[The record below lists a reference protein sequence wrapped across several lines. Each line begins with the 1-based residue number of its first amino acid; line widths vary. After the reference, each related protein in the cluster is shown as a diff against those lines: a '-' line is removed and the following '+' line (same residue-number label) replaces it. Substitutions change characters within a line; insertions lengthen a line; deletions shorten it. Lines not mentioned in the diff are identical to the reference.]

1 MVAPR
6 RLLASVVSL
15 ALLATSACGASPV
28 PATGPAPLVLE
39 RTIPLG
45 RVEGRIDH
53 LAIDLKHG
61 RLFVAELSNG
71 TVDVIDLAK
80 GAPLW
85 KIPGLREPQG
95 LAYLPDSDQLV
106 VASGG
111 DGTVRFFGGPDLEPA
126 GLIHLGGDA
135 DNVRPDPRTGN
146 VIVGFGAGALAVI
159 DPTTRRLVAT
169 LPLPGHPESFRLEG
183 ERVFVNVPSAQ
194 RIVVGDLVSG
204 RTLASWPTPH
214 LWNFPMAPDPAG
226 KTVSVVF
233 RMRSRLVRFEAAT
246 GKVLSDIPTCGDAD
260 DLFLDARRQRAYVTC
275 GTGSVDVIG
284 GDHRLALIP
293 TRWGARTSLFVPEL
307 DRLYVAARATGGRDA
322 AILVYRPQ
330 P

>member
-1 MVAPR
+1 MAPVH
-6 RLLASVVSL
+6 RLFATAL
-15 ALLATSACGASPV
+15 ALLATGACGASSP
-28 PATGPAPLVLE
+28 PKSAPPPLVLE

-45 RVEGRIDH
+45 PVEGRIDH

-61 RLFVAELSNG
+61 RLFVAELGNG
-71 TVDVIDLAK
+71 AVDVIDLAK
-80 GAPLW
+80 AEPLW
-85 KIPGLREPQG
+85 KIPGLHEPQG

-111 DGTVRFFGGPDLEPA
+111 DGTVRFYRGPDLEPA

-135 DNVRPDPRTGN
+135 DNVRLDPRTGA
-146 VIVGFGAGALAVI
+146 VIVGYGAGALAVI
-159 DPTTRRLVAT
+159 DPMTRRVVGT

-194 RIVVGDLVSG
+194 RIVVGDLARG

-214 LWNFPMAPDPAG
+214 LWNFPMAIDPSDG
-226 KTVSVVF
+226 TVTVVF
-233 RMRSRLVRFEAAT
+233 RMRSRLVRFDGAT
-246 GKVLSDIPTCGDAD
+246 GKVLLDIPTCGDAD
-260 DLFLDARRQRAYVTC
+260 DLFLDARRHTAYVTC
-275 GTGSVDVIG
+275 GSGSVDVIAA
-284 GDHRLALIP
+284 DRRMALIP

-307 DRLYVAARATGGRDA
+307 DRLYVAARATGGKEA

>member
-1 MVAPR
+1 MDATHH
-6 RLLASVVSL
+6 LLASALSL
-15 ALLATSACGASPV
+15 ALMATGACDASSDPR
-28 PATGPAPLVLE
+28 TGPAPLVLE

-45 RVEGRIDH
+45 HVEGRIDH
-53 LAIDLKHG
+53 LAVDLKHG
-61 RLFVAELSNG
+61 RLFVAELGNG
-71 TVDVIDLAK
+71 TVDVIDLARA
-80 GAPLW
+80 APLW
-85 KIPGLREPQG
+85 KIPGLQEPQG

-111 DGTVRFFGGPDLEPA
+111 DGTVRFFRGPDLEPK

-135 DNVRPDPRTGN
+135 DNVRLDPRKGG
-146 VIVGFGAGALAVI
+146 VIVGYGAGALAVI
-159 DPTTRRLVAT
+159 DPATRRLVGT

-183 ERVFVNVPSAQ
+183 ERVFVNVPNAQ
-194 RIVVGDLVSG
+194 RIVVGGLASG

-214 LWNFPMAPDPAG
+214 LWNFPMALDPSG
-226 KTVSVVF
+226 KSVSVVF
-233 RMRSRLVRFEAAT
+233 RMRSRLVRFEGAT
-246 GKVLSDIPTCGDAD
+246 GKILADIPTCGDAD

-275 GTGSVDVIG
+275 GAGSVDVIS
-284 GDHRLALIP
+284 GDHRLALVP

-307 DRLYVAARATGGRDA
+307 DRLYVAARATGGKEA